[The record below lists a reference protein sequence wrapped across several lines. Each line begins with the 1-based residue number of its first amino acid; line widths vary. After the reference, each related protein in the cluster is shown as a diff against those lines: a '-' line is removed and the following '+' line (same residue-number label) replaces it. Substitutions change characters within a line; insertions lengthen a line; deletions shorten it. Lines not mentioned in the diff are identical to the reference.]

1 MCPQRSLRPRKR
13 PVQQRSRFTVDQ
25 ILEAAARVF
34 GERGY
39 AGTTTNHIA
48 ERAGVSIGSLYQYF
62 PNKDTILV
70 ALHARHME
78 STSEVLR
85 RMMEEALGEKKAP
98 EHLLRRFV
106 RQVIEVHAS
115 EPALHHVLLYE
126 GPRTPELSKKV
137 HAIEDSM
144 AHAVE
149 QILAERGGISRLHAK
164 HAAYL
169 VVHVVENMAHEY
181 VIHPPPD
188 MPIEVFIEELVTML
202 SGYIWGQCAAG
213 VVLVGLDQIRLAD
226 LEIGG
231 G

>member
-1 MCPQRSLRPRKR
+1 MRARKSLQPRKR
-13 PVQQRSRFTVDQ
+13 PVQQRSRLTVDQ

-34 GERGY
+34 AKRGY

-70 ALHARHME
+70 ALHAQHME
-78 STSEVLR
+78 GASEVLR
-85 RMMEEALGEKKAP
+85 TMMEEALREKKAP

-106 RQVIEVHAS
+106 RQIVEMHAS

-126 GPRTPELSKKV
+126 GPRTPELSEKV
-137 HAIEDSM
+137 HAIEDNM

-149 QILAERGGISRLHAK
+149 QVLAERGGISRPHAK

-181 VIHPPPD
+181 VIHPPPE

-213 VVLVGLDQIRLAD
+213 VTRKTRGR
-226 LEIGG
+226 E
-231 G
+231 

>member
-1 MCPQRSLRPRKR
+1 MAVRKSLKPRKK
-13 PVQQRSRFTVDQ
+13 PVQRRSRLTVDQ

-34 GERGY
+34 ADRGY
-39 AGTTTNHIA
+39 AGATTNHIA

-70 ALHARHME
+70 ALQARHME
-78 STSEVLR
+78 SASEVLLK
-85 RMMEEALGEKKAP
+85 MLEEALREKKAP
-98 EHLLRRFV
+98 EHLLLRFV
-106 RQVIEVHAS
+106 RQIIEMHAA

-126 GPRTPELSKKV
+126 GPRTPELSKKL

-149 QILAERGGISRLHAK
+149 QVLAERGGISRPHAK

-188 MPIEVFIEELVTML
+188 MPIEVFVEELVTML
-202 SGYIWGQCAAG
+202 SGYIWGRCAAAPTRKTRG
-213 VVLVGLDQIRLAD
+213 RD
-226 LEIGG
+226 
-231 G
+231 

>member
-1 MCPQRSLRPRKR
+1 MPARKPLQPRKR

-25 ILEAAARVF
+25 ILEASAHVF
-34 GERGY
+34 AKRGY

-213 VVLVGLDQIRLAD
+213 VTRKIRRRD
-226 LEIGG
+226 
-231 G
+231 

>member
-1 MCPQRSLRPRKR
+1 MPARKSLQPRKR

-34 GERGY
+34 AERGY
-39 AGTTTNHIA
+39 AGATTNHIA

-62 PNKDTILV
+62 PNKDTVLV
-70 ALHARHME
+70 ALQARHME
-78 STSEVLR
+78 SASEVLR
-85 RMMEEALGEKKAP
+85 RMMEEALSEKKAP

-106 RQVIEVHAS
+106 RQIVEMHAS

-126 GPRTPELSKKV
+126 GPRTPELSKKL
-137 HAIEDSM
+137 HGIEDSM
-144 AHAVE
+144 ARAVE
-149 QILAERGGISRLHAK
+149 QMLAERGGISRLHAK

-188 MPIEVFIEELVTML
+188 MPIDVFVEELVTML

-213 VVLVGLDQIRLAD
+213 ATRMTRARG
-226 LEIGG
+226 
-231 G
+231 

>member
-1 MCPQRSLRPRKR
+1 MPARKPLQPRKR

-25 ILEAAARVF
+25 ILEASAHVF
-34 GERGY
+34 AKRGY

-149 QILAERGGISRLHAK
+149 QMLSERGGISRLHAK

-213 VVLVGLDQIRLAD
+213 VTRKTRGR
-226 LEIGG
+226 E
-231 G
+231 

>member
-1 MCPQRSLRPRKR
+1 MRRARKSLQPRKR
-13 PVQQRSRFTVDQ
+13 PVQRRSRLTVDQ
-25 ILEAAARVF
+25 ILEAAAHVF
-34 GERGY
+34 ADRGY

-48 ERAGVSIGSLYQYF
+48 RRAGVSIGSLYQYF

-78 STSEVLR
+78 SASETLQG
-85 RMMEEALGEKKAP
+85 MLKEALGQEKAP

-106 RQVIEVHAS
+106 RQIIEMHAS
-115 EPALHHVLLYE
+115 EPRLHHVLLYE
-126 GPRTPELSKKV
+126 GPRTAELSEKL

-144 AHAVE
+144 ASAVE
-149 QILAERGGISRLHAK
+149 EMLAERGGISRTHAK

-188 MPIEVFIEELVTML
+188 MPIEVFVEELVTML
-202 SGYIWGQCAAG
+202 SGYIWGQCAA
-213 VVLVGLDQIRLAD
+213 
-226 LEIGG
+226 
-231 G
+231 

>member
-1 MCPQRSLRPRKR
+1 
-13 PVQQRSRFTVDQ
+13 VDQ

-39 AGTTTNHIA
+39 AGATTNHIA

-78 STSEVLR
+78 SASEVMQS
-85 RMMEEALGEKKAP
+85 MMEDALREKKAP

-106 RQVIEVHAS
+106 RQVIEMHAS
-115 EPALHHVLLYE
+115 EPALHHILLYE
-126 GPRTPELSKKV
+126 APRTPDLSAKL

-149 QILAERGGISRLHAK
+149 EVLAERGGISRTHAR

-188 MPIEVFIEELVTML
+188 MPIDVFVEELVTML
-202 SGYIWGQCAAG
+202 SGYIWGRCAAG
-213 VVLVGLDQIRLAD
+213 VTRKTRTRH
-226 LEIGG
+226 
-231 G
+231 

>member
-1 MCPQRSLRPRKR
+1 MGARKSLKPRKR
-13 PVQQRSRFTVDQ
+13 PVQRRSRLTVDV

-34 GERGY
+34 ADRGY
-39 AGTTTNHIA
+39 AGATTNHIA

-70 ALHARHME
+70 ALQARHME
-78 STSEVLR
+78 SASEILR
-85 RMMEEALGEKKAP
+85 GMMEQALSEKKAP

-106 RQVIEVHAS
+106 RQIVEMHAA

-126 GPRTPELSKKV
+126 GPRTPELSQKL

-149 QILAERGGISRLHAK
+149 RVLAERGGISRRHAK

-169 VVHVVENMAHEY
+169 VVHVVENMAHEF

-188 MPIEVFIEELVTML
+188 MPIDVFVEELVSML
-202 SGYIWGQCAAG
+202 SSYIWGRCAASPSRKTRG
-213 VVLVGLDQIRLAD
+213 R
-226 LEIGG
+226 E
-231 G
+231 

>member
-1 MCPQRSLRPRKR
+1 MPARKPLQPRKR

-25 ILEAAARVF
+25 ILEASAHVF
-34 GERGY
+34 AKRGY

-62 PNKDTILV
+62 PNKDTVLV

-78 STSEVLR
+78 SASEVLR
-85 RMMEEALGEKKAP
+85 TMMEEALSEKKAP

-106 RQVIEVHAS
+106 RQIVEMHAS

-126 GPRTPELSKKV
+126 GPRTPELSKKL

-144 AHAVE
+144 AHTVE
-149 QILAERGGISRLHAK
+149 QMLAERGGISRPHAK

-188 MPIEVFIEELVTML
+188 MPSEVFVEELVTML

-213 VVLVGLDQIRLAD
+213 VTPTT
-226 LEIGG
+226 GG
-231 G
+231 KDRR

>member
-1 MCPQRSLRPRKR
+1 MCPRKSLRPRKS
-13 PVQQRSRFTVDQ
+13 PVQQRSRLTVDQ

-34 GERGY
+34 AKRGY
-39 AGTTTNHIA
+39 AGATTNHIA

-78 STSEVLR
+78 SASEILR
-85 RMMEEALGEKKAP
+85 KMMEEALGEKAAP
-98 EHLLRRFV
+98 EDLLHRFV
-106 RQVIEVHAS
+106 RQIIEMHAS

-126 GPRTPELSKKV
+126 GPRTPELSKKL

-149 QILAERGGISRLHAK
+149 QMLARRGGISRPHAK

-188 MPIEVFIEELVTML
+188 LPIEVFVEELVTML
-202 SGYIWGQCAAG
+202 SGYIWGQCAT
-213 VVLVGLDQIRLAD
+213 
-226 LEIGG
+226 GG
-231 G
+231 TRKTRGRD

>member
-1 MCPQRSLRPRKR
+1 
-13 PVQQRSRFTVDQ
+13 VDQ
-25 ILEAAARVF
+25 ILEAAAHVF
-34 GERGY
+34 AKRGY
-39 AGTTTNHIA
+39 AGATTNHIA

-78 STSEVLR
+78 SASEVLQ
-85 RMMEEALGEKKAP
+85 RMMEEALRQKKAP

-106 RQVIEVHAS
+106 SQIIEMHAS

-126 GPRTPELSKKV
+126 GPRTPELSKQL

-149 QILAERGGISRLHAK
+149 QMLAERGGISRLHAK

-188 MPIEVFIEELVTML
+188 MSIEVFIEELVTML

-213 VVLVGLDQIRLAD
+213 VAPTTRGKD
-226 LEIGG
+226 
-231 G
+231 

>member
-1 MCPQRSLRPRKR
+1 MRARKPLRPRKS
-13 PVQQRSRFTVDQ
+13 PVQQRSKLTVEQ

-34 GERGY
+34 AKRGY
-39 AGTTTNHIA
+39 AGATTNHIA

-78 STSEVLR
+78 SASEVLR
-85 RMMEEALGEKKAP
+85 KMMKEALGEKAAP
-98 EHLLRRFV
+98 EDLLRRFV
-106 RQVIEVHAS
+106 RQIVEMHAS

-126 GPRTPELSKKV
+126 GPRTPELSEKL

-144 AHAVE
+144 AYAVE
-149 QILAERGGISRLHAK
+149 QMLAERGGISRLHAK

-181 VIHPPPD
+181 VIHPPPE
-188 MPIEVFIEELVTML
+188 MPIEVFVEELVTML
-202 SGYIWGQCAAG
+202 SGYIWGRCAAG
-213 VVLVGLDQIRLAD
+213 ATRR
-226 LEIGG
+226 IGEND
-231 G
+231 

>member
-1 MCPQRSLRPRKR
+1 LQPRKE

-78 STSEVLR
+78 SASEVMQ
-85 RMMEEALGEKKAP
+85 RMMVEALGEKKAP

-106 RQVIEVHAS
+106 RQVIEMHAS

-126 GPRTPELSKKV
+126 GPRTPELSERL

-149 QILAERGGISRLHAK
+149 QVLAERGGISRTHAR

-188 MPIEVFIEELVTML
+188 MPIEVFVEELVTML

-213 VVLVGLDQIRLAD
+213 VTRKTRRRR
-226 LEIGG
+226 
-231 G
+231 

>member
-1 MCPQRSLRPRKR
+1 MRSRKSLRPRKS
-13 PVQQRSRFTVDQ
+13 PVQQRSRLTVDQ

-34 GERGY
+34 AKRGY
-39 AGTTTNHIA
+39 AGATTNHIA

-78 STSEVLR
+78 SASEVMQ
-85 RMMEEALGEKKAP
+85 RMMEEALSEKKTP

-106 RQVIEVHAS
+106 RQIIEMHAS

-126 GPRTPELSKKV
+126 GPRTPELSEKL

-149 QILAERGGISRLHAK
+149 QALAERGGISRTHAR

-188 MPIEVFIEELVTML
+188 MPIEVFVEELVTML
-202 SGYIWGQCAAG
+202 SGYIWGQCAAD
-213 VVLVGLDQIRLAD
+213 VSRKTRRRH
-226 LEIGG
+226 
-231 G
+231 

>member
-1 MCPQRSLRPRKR
+1 VDHILDGAAQ
-13 PVQQRSRFTVDQ
+13 VFTK
-25 ILEAAARVF
+25 
-34 GERGY
+34 RGY

-78 STSEVLR
+78 SAS
-85 RMMEEALGEKKAP
+85 EALRGMMAEALREKKAP
-98 EHLLRRFV
+98 EHLVRRFV
-106 RQVIEVHAS
+106 RQIVEMHAS

-126 GPRTPELSKKV
+126 GPRTSELSERV

-149 QILAERGGISRLHAK
+149 QLLAERGGISRPHAR

-188 MPIEVFIEELVTML
+188 MPIEVFIDELVSML
-202 SGYIWGQCAAG
+202 SGYIWGRCAANVTRKARG
-213 VVLVGLDQIRLAD
+213 RNRTKRERSVGRS
-226 LEIGG
+226 
-231 G
+231 

>member
-1 MCPQRSLRPRKR
+1 MRARKSLEPRKW

-34 GERGY
+34 AERGY
-39 AGTTTNHIA
+39 AGATTNHIA
-48 ERAGVSIGSLYQYF
+48 VRAGVSIGSLYQYF

-78 STSEVLR
+78 SASEVVQE
-85 RMMEEALGEKKAP
+85 MMEEALREKKAP

-106 RQVIEVHAS
+106 RQVIEMHAS

-126 GPRTPELSKKV
+126 GPRTPELSEKL

-149 QILAERGGISRLHAK
+149 QMLSQRGGISRLHAK

-188 MPIEVFIEELVTML
+188 MPFEVFVEELVTML
-202 SGYIWGQCAAG
+202 SGYIWGQCASG
-213 VVLVGLDQIRLAD
+213 VTGKIRARD
-226 LEIGG
+226 
-231 G
+231 